1 MQTRRGACKCRLSG
15 LKQDLPSL
23 EGKLVKG
30 VKPKNGGDFRLSS
43 KHRSLMT
50 RHSRGKPDSNRRIV
64 TFALMLGMFL
74 AAVEGTIVATAM
86 PSIVTALGGFSQY
99 SWVFSIYLLTEA
111 ITIPIYGKF
120 ADLFGRKPVFIFG
133 TAIFLIGTALCGLS
147 NTMLQLIVFRGL
159 QGLGSGAIIPLASTI
174 IGDLYRIE
182 ERPRVQ
188 GAMSSVWAVA
198 SVIGPALGGLI
209 VTHLDWHWI
218 FYINIPFGVAAI
230 TLLAWFFHEDV
241 QRADSR
247 PPIDYAGTFLLI
259 AGVGALILMLV
270 QGGTAW
276 SWTSLPITLLAIITV
291 TALTLFVLHERRAAE
306 PLLPLDLLRDRTI
319 LFCNLGSFLGGGL
332 IFGLTSF
339 IPTFAQGV
347 LGVGAFQAGAL
358 LTLMSIGWP
367 LASNLTGLAWR
378 RIGHRG
384 TAMLGT
390 FFTFLSGCILAA
402 MDPNSPA
409 WLLGVGSFIMGMGL
423 GFSQTTY
430 IVTVQSRVAW
440 NRRGVATSSNMFNRI
455 LGSTVWVALLG
466 GILNQRLQRALA
478 HLPDLR
484 GTGVP
489 ANAGLDVV
497 NLLLDPG
504 TRETISPPLLAQLQ
518 AALAHG
524 IHGVFV
530 AVFVTGA
537 AAFVLTYNL
546 PRRALIGN
554 AMESNR

>member
-1 MQTRRGACKCRLSG
+1 MSPRHRAVSASHSP
-15 LKQDLPSL
+15 LK
-23 EGKLVKG
+23 
-30 VKPKNGGDFRLSS
+30 RHT
-43 KHRSLMT
+43 HR
-50 RHSRGKPDSNRRIV
+50 PIV

-86 PSIVTALGGFSQY
+86 PSIVTALGGFSHY

-133 TAIFLIGTALCGLS
+133 TTLFLVGTALCGLS

-159 QGLGSGAIIPLASTI
+159 QGLGSGAIIPLASTMV
-174 IGDLYRIE
+174 GDLYSIK

-198 SVIGPALGGLI
+198 SVIGPALGGFI
-209 VTHLDWHWI
+209 VAHLDWHWI
-218 FYINIPFGVAAI
+218 FYINIPFGIAAI
-230 TLLAWFFHEDV
+230 AVLTWFFHEDV
-241 QRADSR
+241 QRASR
-247 PPIDYAGTFLLI
+247 TPQIDYAGTFLLI
-259 AGVGALILMLV
+259 TGVGTLMLMLV

-276 SWTSLPITLLAIITV
+276 PWTSAPIVLLAAITV
-291 TALTLFVLHERRAAE
+291 IALTLFVLQERRAAE

-319 LFCNLGSFLGGGL
+319 LLCNVGSLFGGGL

-347 LGVGAFQAGAL
+347 LGVGAIQAGAL

-367 LASNLTGLAWR
+367 LASNLTGWAWR
-378 RIGHRG
+378 SIGHRG

-390 FFTFLSGCILAA
+390 FLTFLSGSLLVTVG
-402 MDPNSPA
+402 PNSPA
-409 WLLGVGSFIMGMGL
+409 WLLGAGSFIMGMGL

-440 NRRGVATSSNMFNRI
+440 NRRGAATSSNMFNRI
-455 LGSTVWVALLG
+455 LGSTVWVAFLG
-466 GILNQRLQRALA
+466 GILNQRLQRTLA
-478 HLPDLR
+478 GIDEMPGDLLAQS
-484 GTGVP
+484 GAATD
-489 ANAGLDVV
+489 AGLDVV
-497 NLLLDPG
+497 SLLLDPG
-504 TRETISPPLLAQLQ
+504 IRETISPPLLTQLQ
-518 AALAHG
+518 EALAHG

-530 AVFVTGA
+530 AVFITGA
-537 AAFVLTYNL
+537 AAFILTCNL
-546 PRRALIGN
+546 PRQALLGD
-554 AMESNR
+554 AMGPKR